1 MKSNEYRLKM
11 IARMIR
17 ESNSLS
23 SDPDDYFSD
32 LKDEFL
38 EEAVKMSDLNS
49 SYQECF
55 FRLVKMK
62 IFRYLK
68 EISPEIVYR
77 VPCVFNDFVHRVT
90 HFTVKD
96 FSGVIKKISIDHL
109 KEFLLKDL
117 NEFLIRKGNRLTY
130 TYSIDLELSNDRND
144 LEVTI
149 ETDTKKNQ

>member
-1 MKSNEYRLKM
+1 MKSNEYRLKV

-38 EEAVKMSDLNS
+38 EEAIQISDLNS

-62 IFRYLK
+62 ICRHLK
-68 EISPEIVYR
+68 EKSPEMVYR
-77 VPCVFNDFVHRVT
+77 VPCVLNDFVHRVT

-96 FSGVIKKISIDHL
+96 FSGVLKKISIDYM

-130 TYSIDLELSNDRND
+130 TFLTMMRIKAIILRLESLKF
-144 LEVTI
+144 LPKVV
-149 ETDTKKNQ
+149 